1 MVLNNQSAVLKVTD
15 NIVYFTIKADTNTNA
30 NTSTTTFTT
39 TQNVVPV
46 GLIMNLTAQ
55 ISDSDVVIL
64 NVRPTITSIIGSV
77 QDPNPSLRGTIPG
90 TSIESLI
97 PVTRTREM
105 ESILRVASG
114 QTAVLGGLM
123 EDSFVGSRNGL
134 PNVSRIP
141 ILGDFFSYRDDKSTK
156 KELVIFL
163 QPKVIRQA
171 STDGDLSAYRGL
183 LPDANFFKD
192 TQPPV
197 PEFQDAMGRIERGE
211 PPLLKPVPVVP
222 EPAPAEGGR

>member
-1 MVLNNQSAVLKVTD
+1 
-15 NIVYFTIKADTNTNA
+15 
-30 NTSTTTFTT
+30 
-39 TQNVVPV
+39 
-46 GLIMNLTAQ
+46 MNLTAQ
-55 ISDSDVVIL
+55 ISENDIVTL

-141 ILGDFFSYRDDKSTK
+141 VLGDLFSYRDDKSTK

-163 QPKVIRQA
+163 QPQVVRNA
-171 STDGDLSAYRGL
+171 STDGDLAGYRRF
-183 LPDANFFKD
+183 LPDKD
-192 TQPPV
+192 YFRDTHPPV
-197 PEFQDAMGRIERGE
+197 PEFQEAIGRMERGE
-211 PPLLKPVPVVP
+211 MPASTPSPVVP
-222 EPAPAEGGR
+222 DPPAPGAPR